1 MVEFDGHI
9 FLKTF
14 SSDLILKI
22 FGYVPKQLLMKIN
35 DVSSI
40 SKYILKVVYNT
51 CVIVNGV
58 DILHPGE
65 YFRKVK
71 LIEESEKI
79 PLVDDDF
86 LFVPTFINIDKFI
99 DFRKE
104 YPDFNPNKL
113 IFENVEDFIRL
124 HNLIPETL
132 QGIQSFEI
140 LIPSFFSNNLN
151 LMLGGE
157 SVSEDE
163 RFHAL
168 NALIASM
175 PYNIESLKEY
185 PISLQGLLV
194 PDSVKEL
201 EVVAEKDATV
211 DFSLLKDLPNLT
223 RLKITGAKLEMND
236 LENLPSNIESLQLIK
251 SLVIEDCSDPQF
263 PTNLKHLEINPFK
276 MVSDEADDD
285 DDEADDISFDL
296 SSLENLK
303 TLKLSNVRS
312 SSLDSLELP
321 KNLKSLII
329 NESKSLT
336 SLGSLKK
343 YHLENLEVFETDK
356 LPPNA
361 ILSEDVLPVGLKS
374 LRITRRKPRDIDE
387 DAGVIQENIYL
398 PPNLKKFNLQDGSFD
413 MGDDFKL
420 PESITSL
427 TIIGCR
433 APGLK
438 SLVLNLKE
446 LNDLT
451 LIRIE
456 KLQGIENTIFPRH
469 LRNLVIR
476 NCGVLVFADTN
487 INELTYLKILE
498 LDAYTFDFGKF
509 PKNLESI
516 KLRSSRFLRRNE
528 DIVDVTCTSG
538 EFVHLKELVT
548 SSKQEISGVSF
559 PNLRKLTFVKWVFKG
574 LLDKICPNVTEI
586 IDEDCDHSLEDFENL
601 DKLKYLRINS
611 SFSVDNIKDNF
622 CFPKSLEELDLN
634 GCRCGDGKIAKLN
647 LHNLSNLKILN
658 LTYNRLTEIK
668 SSWLP
673 KSLVH
678 LSLGQNKFKVLDLK
692 DLESLEVLR
701 LNRNEFEEFQ
711 EGDVQFPK
719 SLVILDANSI
729 GKHRYGMDLNDHFP
743 IGHCKRLKTMYG
755 REEFKEEVL
764 KIAAEV

>member
-1 MVEFDGHI
+1 MVEFDGDI

-22 FGYVPKQLLMKIN
+22 FGYVPKQLLMKIK

-40 SKYILKVVYNT
+40 SKYILKVVYNA
-51 CVIVNGV
+51 CVIVNGA

-86 LFVPTFINIDKFI
+86 SFVPTFINIDKFI

-140 LIPSFFSNNLN
+140 SVPSFFSNNLN

-157 SVSEDE
+157 SVTEDE

-185 PISLQGLLV
+185 PIT
-194 PDSVKEL
+194 D
-201 EVVAEKDATV
+201 
-211 DFSLLKDLPNLT
+211 
-223 RLKITGAKLEMND
+223 
-236 LENLPSNIESLQLIK
+236 
-251 SLVIEDCSDPQF
+251 
-263 PTNLKHLEINPFK
+263 
-276 MVSDEADDD
+276 DEE
-285 DDEADDISFDL
+285 DEADDISCDL

-303 TLKLSNVRS
+303 TLKLSNFRS

-438 SLVLNLKE
+438 SLVSNLKE

-516 KLRSSRFLRRNE
+516 KLRSSSYRRRNE
-528 DIVDVTCTSG
+528 DIVDITCTSG

-559 PNLRKLTFVKWVFKG
+559 PNLRKLTFVKWVFKDS
-574 LLDKICPNVTEI
+574 LDKICPNVTEI

-678 LSLGQNKFKVLDLK
+678 LSLGQNNLKILDLK

-729 GKHRYGMDLNDHFP
+729 GKHRYGMDSNDHFP

>member
-1 MVEFDGHI
+1 
-9 FLKTF
+9 
-14 SSDLILKI
+14 
-22 FGYVPKQLLMKIN
+22 
-35 DVSSI
+35 
-40 SKYILKVVYNT
+40 
-51 CVIVNGV
+51 
-58 DILHPGE
+58 
-65 YFRKVK
+65 
-71 LIEESEKI
+71 
-79 PLVDDDF
+79 
-86 LFVPTFINIDKFI
+86 
-99 DFRKE
+99 
-104 YPDFNPNKL
+104 
-113 IFENVEDFIRL
+113 
-124 HNLIPETL
+124 
-132 QGIQSFEI
+132 
-140 LIPSFFSNNLN
+140 
-151 LMLGGE
+151 MLGGE

-509 PKNLESI
+509 PKTWS
-516 KLRSSRFLRRNE
+516 
-528 DIVDVTCTSG
+528 
-538 EFVHLKELVT
+538 
-548 SSKQEISGVSF
+548 
-559 PNLRKLTFVKWVFKG
+559 P
-574 LLDKICPNVTEI
+574 
-586 IDEDCDHSLEDFENL
+586 
-601 DKLKYLRINS
+601 
-611 SFSVDNIKDNF
+611 
-622 CFPKSLEELDLN
+622 
-634 GCRCGDGKIAKLN
+634 
-647 LHNLSNLKILN
+647 
-658 LTYNRLTEIK
+658 
-668 SSWLP
+668 
-673 KSLVH
+673 
-678 LSLGQNKFKVLDLK
+678 
-692 DLESLEVLR
+692 
-701 LNRNEFEEFQ
+701 
-711 EGDVQFPK
+711 
-719 SLVILDANSI
+719 
-729 GKHRYGMDLNDHFP
+729 
-743 IGHCKRLKTMYG
+743 
-755 REEFKEEVL
+755 
-764 KIAAEV
+764 